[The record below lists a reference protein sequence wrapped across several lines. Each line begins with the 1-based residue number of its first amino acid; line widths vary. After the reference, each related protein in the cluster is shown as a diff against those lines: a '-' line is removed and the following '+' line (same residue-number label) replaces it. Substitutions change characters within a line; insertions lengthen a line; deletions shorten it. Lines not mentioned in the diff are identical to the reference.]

1 MADQKMTFAE
11 IKELAARIGDGKAPD
26 NLKEHLNKFS
36 TEELNLLFREVD
48 IYTQSIK
55 QTDADKDAVTYNT
68 NGYVVV
74 SITNEL
80 ENAMEDRKMLSLVG
94 FLYHSLL
101 EYDDLYW
108 EGKAKPAEGTPER
121 EEADE
126 VVKIRK
132 LIIKEHIDKL
142 FAFNPEL
149 HLRSSTW
156 PYPADLS
163 RHVLPNKPKMAR
175 YAKRVVKLDMQT
187 PPTTIEAI
195 THDDATADQTLG
207 RGVRGERLAPPDPA
221 NVPLGDVYIPV
232 PSYDIFESW
241 AAYERNNFT
250 ALEDLANDIYGSKT
264 DIKFAMRVFKTF
276 PGSKEGLEAANVY
289 RNDRARELG
298 ISLDVIDNDAWVM
311 MQNTDK
317 TTLRIKYDT
326 DVAMRSILDQRAA
339 DMTHAAELIKRRTT
353 RKKKA
358 AAVAMASALKSTKK
372 SPLDVV
378 EPRTKESLLRAKK
391 KVLIAEPDND
401 EYKPPTIKDYRAF
414 SEATSKS
421 LLADDDREMDELDEL
436 IERGVDPRTLF
447 EDVDEDGIPLDSIAV
462 RCLINKDGALREK
475 HMFVKAEKRFRVDG
489 NSGE

>member
-1 MADQKMTFAE
+1 MADQKMTPTE
-11 IKELAARIGDGKAPD
+11 LKELAIRIGDGKAPD
-26 NLKEHLNKFS
+26 DLKDRLNLFS
-36 TEELNLLFREVD
+36 TEELNQLFREVD

-55 QTDADKDAVTYNT
+55 QTDADKDSISYNT

-80 ENAMEDRKMLSLVG
+80 ENTIEDRKMLSLVG
-94 FLYHSLL
+94 FLYHSLV

-126 VVKIRK
+126 VVKLRK
-132 LIIKEHIDKL
+132 LIIKEHVDKL

-149 HLRSSTW
+149 HLRSSAW

-163 RHVLPNKPKMAR
+163 RHVLPNKPKIAR
-175 YAKRVVKLDMQT
+175 YAKRVIKLDMQT
-187 PPTTIEAI
+187 PPVV
-195 THDDATADQTLG
+195 DSADQS
-207 RGVRGERLAPPDPA
+207 REVGVERSTFANPA
-221 NVPLGDVYIPV
+221 NVPLGDMHIPV

-250 ALEDLANDIYGSKT
+250 ALEDLTNDIYGCKS

-276 PGSKEGLEAANVY
+276 PGSKEGLDAANAY

-372 SPLDVV
+372 SPLDAVDQ
-378 EPRTKESLLRAKK
+378 RTKESMLRAKK
-391 KVLIAEPDND
+391 KVSVADPDND

-414 SEATSKS
+414 SDATSKA

-436 IERGVDPRTLF
+436 VERGVDPRTLF

-475 HMFVKAEKRFRVDG
+475 MMFVKAETRFRSDDNAAV
-489 NSGE
+489 